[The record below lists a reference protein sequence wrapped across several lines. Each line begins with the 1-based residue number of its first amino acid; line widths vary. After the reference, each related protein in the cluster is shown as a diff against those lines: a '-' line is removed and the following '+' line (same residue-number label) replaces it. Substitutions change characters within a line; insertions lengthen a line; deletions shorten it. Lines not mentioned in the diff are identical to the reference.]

1 MAGDEGRFGRIG
13 EVRACWCPH
22 GIRPTVPKQQVRQ
35 HIYAYAA
42 VAPELGKMTCLILP
56 YANTKMMNLFL
67 SQISQEFADYFVILQ
82 LDKASWHRSN
92 GLKVPEN
99 IRLIFQPAH
108 SPELMPV
115 EHIWEDVREN
125 HFYNQVFA
133 TLDLV
138 EDVLC
143 QGLVE
148 LCSDS
153 ERLRSLT
160 FFPHLRLLP
169 LNAT

>member
-13 EVRACWCPH
+13 EVRACWCPK
-22 GIRPTVPKQQVRQ
+22 GMRPIVSKQQVRQ
-35 HIYAYAA
+35 YVYAYAA
-42 VAPELGKMTCLILP
+42 VAPELGLMTCLTLP

-82 LDKASWHRSN
+82 LDKASWHRSKS
-92 GLKVPEN
+92 LKVPEN

-115 EHIWEDVREN
+115 EHIWEEIREK
-125 HFYNQVFA
+125 HFYNQVFT
-133 TLDLV
+133 TLNQV

-148 LCSDS
+148 LCSERD
-153 ERLRSLT
+153 RLRSLT
-160 FFPHLRLLP
+160 FFPHLRILP